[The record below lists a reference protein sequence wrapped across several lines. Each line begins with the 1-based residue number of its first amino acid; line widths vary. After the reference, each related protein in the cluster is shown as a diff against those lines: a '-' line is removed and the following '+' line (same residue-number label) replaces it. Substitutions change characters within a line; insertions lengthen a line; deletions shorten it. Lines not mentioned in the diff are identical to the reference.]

1 MKTLII
7 IVSIIA
13 VGATIVTIVVG
24 EKSFE
29 GLVVEKPYESGLAW
43 DKTTGQMAALGW
55 RVSID
60 TPSLQLGTNDLRVD
74 VYDRSGA
81 RIADANVVVRLT
93 RPETNVY
100 DRIYAA
106 NRQSDGVYHAT
117 ITLPALGNW
126 QAVVAVSRGQ
136 DRAVY
141 TIPLSAS
148 GDSHEGHH

>member
-1 MKTLII
+1 MKTLIF

-13 VGATIVTIVVG
+13 VGATVVTIVVG

-43 DKTTGQMAALGW
+43 DKTTQQMAALGW

-60 TPSLQLGTNDLRVD
+60 AHSLQLWTNDLRID
-74 VYDRSGA
+74 VYDKSGA
-81 RIADANVVVRLT
+81 RLSDAEVVVRLT
-93 RPETNVY
+93 KPETNAY

-106 NRQSDGVYHAT
+106 IRQSDGVYHAT
-117 ITLPALGNW
+117 VTLPARGNW
-126 QAVVAVSRGQ
+126 QAVIAVSRGQ
-136 DRAVY
+136 DRAIY

-148 GDSHEGHH
+148 GDSHDGHH

>member
-13 VGATIVTIVVG
+13 VGATVVTIVVG

-29 GLVVEKPYESGLAW
+29 GLVVEKPYESGIAW
-43 DKTTGQMAALGW
+43 DKTTQQMAALGW

-60 TPSLQLGTNDLRVD
+60 AHSLRLGMNDLRVD
-74 VYDRSGA
+74 VFDKSGA
-81 RIADANVVVRLT
+81 RLADANVVVRLT
-93 RPETNVY
+93 RPETNAY

-106 NRQSDGVYHAT
+106 NLQSDGVYHAKV
-117 ITLPALGNW
+117 TLPALGNW
-126 QAVVAVSRGQ
+126 QAVVAVSRDQ

-148 GDSHEGHH
+148 GDSHDGHH